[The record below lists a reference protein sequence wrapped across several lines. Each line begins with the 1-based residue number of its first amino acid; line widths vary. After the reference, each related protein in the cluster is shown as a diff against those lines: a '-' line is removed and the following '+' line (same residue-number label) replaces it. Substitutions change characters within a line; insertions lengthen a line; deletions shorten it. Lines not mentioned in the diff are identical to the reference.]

1 MGKKVIFTEEQLKHI
16 AEACGG
22 NGDEILEATACG
34 DGGGCVN
41 IQGNHGEPI
50 VKGGGFDMKDDK
62 FWGDSLNH
70 QKAGFERVG
79 DKK

>member
-1 MGKKVIFTEEQLKHI
+1 MGRKVIFTEEQLKHI
-16 AEACGG
+16 AEVSGA
-22 NGDEILEATACG
+22 NGDEIVEATCCSG
-34 DGGGCVN
+34 VG

-50 VKGGGFDMKDDK
+50 VKGSGFDMKDDK

>member
-1 MGKKVIFTEEQLKHI
+1 MSRKVIFNEEQIREI
-16 AEACGG
+16 AERCGA
-22 NGDEILEATACG
+22 NPDEILEATTCG
-34 DGGGCVN
+34 GVG
-41 IQGNHGEPI
+41 IQGNHDEPI
-50 VKGGGFDMKDDK
+50 VKGSGFDMKDDK